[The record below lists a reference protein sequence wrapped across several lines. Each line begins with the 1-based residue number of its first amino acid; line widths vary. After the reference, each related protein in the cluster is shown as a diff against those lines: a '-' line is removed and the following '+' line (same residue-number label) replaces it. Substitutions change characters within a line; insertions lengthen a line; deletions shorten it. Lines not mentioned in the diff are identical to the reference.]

1 MGRLFAGLAGI
12 GCITSLLGGLAIL
25 DAENIHDDGLR
36 RVARLRLDD
45 LRHDK
50 VAFGDDPL
58 EIHLLFWPMGAA
70 VLLGDSSTVR
80 RIRSMVGATSAPLHL
95 ALGDLGSDIEGNA
108 HAETWK
114 AGLHGC
120 L

>member
-45 LRHDK
+45 
-50 VAFGDDPL
+50 P
-58 EIHLLFWPMGAA
+58 P
-70 VLLGDSSTVR
+70 S
-80 RIRSMVGATSAPLHL
+80 
-95 ALGDLGSDIEGNA
+95 
-108 HAETWK
+108 
-114 AGLHGC
+114 
-120 L
+120 